1 MVGIGYALA
10 GRSTIRFNDDLTFSC
25 TGARF
30 APKGGQTIGNAF
42 VTRSGSVSARVHEH
56 EARHST
62 QYTWFF
68 GSPTLFGLAYAGASL
83 GSALLH
89 RLRGPRR
96 PATGGVCDDR
106 WAAYN
111 MFEMDADLDKGGY
124 LRHRHD
130 A

>member
-1 MVGIGYALA
+1 VPAS
-10 GRSTIRFNDDLTFSC
+10 R
-25 TGARF
+25 
-30 APKGGQTIGNAF
+30 PKGGQTIGNAF

-83 GSALLH
+83 GSAAVAPGCAG
-89 RLRGPRR
+89 RAGPG
-96 PATGGVCDDR
+96 TGGVCDDR